1 MADEAPQVTTELSAR
16 RAQIVSLRAS
26 GMSVR
31 AIGDALGIAHPA
43 VVRHLQHPD
52 AKAAIQRI
60 GAGILDEL
68 REDMRTRA
76 PEMADQLAAIALGT
90 VVADPHQVA
99 AARAYLG
106 FAGLAERQE
115 VEVTATVTATVSS
128 PAELSDEALEAR
140 LMELRATRAGKA
152 L

>member
-1 MADEAPQVTTELSAR
+1 MTAR
-16 RAQIVSLRAS
+16 RAKIIQMRAE

-31 AIGDALGIAHPA
+31 DIGEAIGIDHSA

-68 REDMRTRA
+68 REDMRSRA
-76 PEMADQLAAIALGT
+76 PEMANRLAAIALGD
-90 VVADPHQVA
+90 VPAEAHQVT

-106 FAGLAERQE
+106 FAGLAEKQE
-115 VEVTATVTATVSS
+115 VEVTGTVTTTGRD
-128 PAELSDEALEAR
+128 PKDLTDEELEAR
-140 LMELRATRAGKA
+140 LMDIRAKRAGTA